1 MLKKLKLK
9 VKNDKNL
16 HERIRVIAPDTIPTG
31 SKSMHPLVIRSSEH
45 WFIVYDN
52 YCSKNQRAR
61 YDSSWP
67 LTEIT

>member
-45 WFIVYDN
+45 
-52 YCSKNQRAR
+52 
-61 YDSSWP
+61 
-67 LTEIT
+67 